1 MRASIS
7 GAAGSHADSDL
18 IGRLLIGK
26 LLEIHFDAV
35 QVAQLLQML
44 FVEGGSSDYVVNT
57 NDVQSC
63 VEFLGIA
70 AGGLCRGAI
79 TSSTAVAAGRR
90 GGYLRHRSSRQ
101 ICRPAARSW

>member
-1 MRASIS
+1 
-7 GAAGSHADSDL
+7 
-18 IGRLLIGK
+18 
-26 LLEIHFDAV
+26 
-35 QVAQLLQML
+35 ML

-79 TSSTAVAAGRR
+79 TNSTAVAAGRR
-90 GGYLRHRSSRQ
+90 GGTSVTG
-101 ICRPAARSW
+101 AAGKYAGQQRDHGEGAH